1 MLCGQ
6 GSSGKSTFGKYL
18 KDNLQYKNIEFI
30 QVDKIVG
37 TDHLAP
43 HHIEEYINQLQ
54 DAINKDISCIAD
66 FSQDDIGCR
75 KRILQN
81 LNLSTNSNINFVTV
95 SMRPDVNDL
104 ISWDV
109 KRRNVDV
116 NEEYFH
122 RIHSVYDCFEFPQ
135 DKEFKNYNFSSIKH
149 FVIRDKN
156 DYKNVI
162 DFIDKESA

>member
-37 TDHLAP
+37 TDYLAP

-54 DAINKDISCIAD
+54 NVINKDISCIAD
-66 FSQDDIGCR
+66 FSQDNIRCR
-75 KRILQN
+75 KHILQN

-95 SMRPDVNDL
+95 SMRPQVNDL

-116 NEEYFH
+116 NEEYLH
-122 RIHSVYDCFEFPQ
+122 RIHSVYDCFEFPR